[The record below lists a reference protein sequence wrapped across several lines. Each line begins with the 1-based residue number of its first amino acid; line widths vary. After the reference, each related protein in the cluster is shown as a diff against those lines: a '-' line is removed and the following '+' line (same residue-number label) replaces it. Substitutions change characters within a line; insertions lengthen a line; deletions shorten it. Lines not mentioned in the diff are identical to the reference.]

1 MRKIKIINGS
11 YGHYE
16 QGRLAPKDRTSLPFE
31 VEDAEADRLVEMGV
45 AVYAD
50 EAVATPSALVAG
62 EEPRE
67 NPLEE
72 RASEIGAEEADAS
85 LEDMTINELR
95 GIAAERGIKLKVG
108 MKKAELISLLMDG
121 DDKEPS
127 LDAEV
132 PI

>member
-16 QGRLAPKDRTSLPFE
+16 QGRLAVKDRQSPPFE
-31 VEDAEADRLVEMGV
+31 VEDAEADRLVKMEV
-45 AVYAD
+45 AIYAD
-50 EAVATPSALVAG
+50 EAVATPSEPIA
-62 EEPRE
+62 EEETSE
-67 NPLEE
+67 NPPEE
-72 RASEIGAEEADAS
+72 KASEIGAEEADES
-85 LEDMTINELR
+85 LEEMTINELR
-95 GIAAERGIKLKVG
+95 GIAAERGIKVKVG

-121 DDKEPS
+121 YDEEPS